1 MPKFINLSN
10 HSSDKWGAA
19 QRSAAESYGKIVDIS
34 FPSISPH
41 ADSAEI
47 DLLVSEYYSKI
58 KEYDCSAV
66 MVQGEFVFTYRL
78 VKHLKESGYTILSA
92 CTERRVT
99 EFTDENGRTQSRSV
113 FEFVGFRE
121 Y

>member
-1 MPKFINLSN
+1 MLTFINLSN

-19 QRSAAESYGKIVDIS
+19 QQSAAEIYGDIVDIR
-34 FPSISPH
+34 FPQISPY
-41 ADSAEI
+41 AASEDI
-47 DLLVSEYYSKI
+47 DALISEYFKKI
-58 KEYDCSAV
+58 QEYDCAAI

-78 VKHLKESGYTILSA
+78 VCLLKENGYRVLSS
-92 CTERRVT
+92 CSERRVS
-99 EFTDENGRTQSRSV
+99 EYTDENGRTQSRSE

>member
-1 MPKFINLSN
+1 MKVFINLSN
-10 HSSDKWGAA
+10 HPSARWSDT

-58 KEYDCSAV
+58 KKYDCSAV

-78 VKHLKESGYTILSA
+78 VKLLKENGYKVLSA
-92 CTERRVT
+92 CSERRVT
-99 EFTDENGRTQSRSV
+99 EYIDENGRTQSRSE